1 MNHSRST
8 LAGKPAFGG
17 IVAPLAVIAALLAVL
32 LALTAEQA
40 IASHASCGAIITTD
54 TRLDRDLVGCQGDG
68 LVIGAAGITLDLN
81 GHTVSGTGV
90 GTGIDDSAGHDRV
103 RIINGTVTA
112 FSNGIVLIG
121 ASSSRLTDLTV
132 TDNASGGISLVDG
145 SDANRV
151 ERNVVSGNR
160 LDGIFLFASD
170 HNTIER
176 NSVTGNDPAG
186 ISLVE
191 GSDDNRV
198 QRNTLSQ
205 NTIGIAV
212 GVSQRN
218 KIEHNSLPGN
228 AIIGIVLDQSH
239 DNAIGKN
246 SVSGSDLYG
255 ILLSAS
261 SDNRIFKNTAAA
273 NGVDGILVENGS
285 TGTLLKRNTATHNR
299 DDGIDVSDPTAVL
312 ISNVADHNGDLGIE
326 AVAGVTD
333 RGANKASGN
342 GNAAQCVNVTCS

>member
-1 MNHSRST
+1 MNHSTST
-8 LAGKPAFGG
+8 LVGKPALGD
-17 IVAPLAVIAALLAVL
+17 IVAPLAVIAALLTAVL
-32 LALTAEQA
+32 AFTAEQA
-40 IASHASCGAIITTD
+40 IASHVSCGAIITTD

-81 GHTVSGTGV
+81 GHTVSGTGG

-103 RIINGTVTA
+103 RIINGTVTS

-121 ASSSRLTDLTV
+121 ASSSRLTGLTV

-170 HNTIER
+170 NNMIAQ

-198 QRNTLSQ
+198 QRNRLSH

-218 KIEHNSLPGN
+218 KIEHNSLSGN

-239 DNAIGKN
+239 DSVIKKN
-246 SVSGSDLYG
+246 SVSRSELYG
-255 ILLSAS
+255 ILLAAS
-261 SDNRIFKNTAAA
+261 NDNRISKNTAAA
-273 NGVDGILVENGS
+273 NGIDGILVENGS
-285 TGTLLKRNTATHNR
+285 TGTELKRNTANHNG
-299 DDGIDVSDPTAVL
+299 DDGIDVSDPTSIL
-312 ISNVADHNGDLGIE
+312 TGNVADHNADLGID

-333 RGANKASGN
+333 RGANRASAN
-342 GNAAQCVNVTCS
+342 GDPAQCVNVTCS

>member
-1 MNHSRST
+1 MNDLRFT
-8 LAGKPAFGG
+8 LADKPAFGG
-17 IVAPLAVIAALLAVL
+17 IVAPLAVIAALLTAL
-32 LALTAEQA
+32 LALTAKQA
-40 IASHASCGAIITTD
+40 IASHVSCGAIITTD

-81 GHTVSGTGV
+81 GHTVSGTGG

-103 RIINGTVTA
+103 RIVNGTVTA

-121 ASSSRLTDLTV
+121 ATSSRLTDLTV

-160 LDGIFLFASD
+160 LDGVFLFASD
-170 HNTIER
+170 HNTIEQ
-176 NSVTGNDPAG
+176 NSVAGNDPAG

-198 QRNTLSQ
+198 GRNTLSH

-212 GVSQRN
+212 GVSERN
-218 KIEHNSLPGN
+218 DIAHNSLSGN
-228 AIIGIVLDQSH
+228 AIIGIVLDQAH
-239 DNAIGKN
+239 DNVITKN
-246 SVSGSDLYG
+246 SVSHSDLYG
-255 ILLSAS
+255 ILLAAS
-261 SDNRIFKNTAAA
+261 NDNRISNNTTAE
-273 NGVDGILVENGS
+273 NGIDGILVENGS
-285 TGTLLKRNTATHNR
+285 SGTQLKRNTANHND
-299 DDGIDVSDPTAVL
+299 DDGIDVSDPTSVL
-312 ISNVADHNGDLGIE
+312 TGNVADHNSDLGID
-326 AVAGVTD
+326 AVAGVSD

-342 GNAAQCVNVTCS
+342 GNPAQCVNVTCS